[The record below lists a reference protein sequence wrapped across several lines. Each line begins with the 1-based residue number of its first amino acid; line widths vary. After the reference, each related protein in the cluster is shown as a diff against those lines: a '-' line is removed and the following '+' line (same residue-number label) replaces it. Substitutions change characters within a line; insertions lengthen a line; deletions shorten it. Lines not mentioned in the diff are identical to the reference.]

1 MIFNKIADMLNKKVN
16 DVDEEIKF
24 KEFSAES
31 EEMLAPAAKEIAN
44 EPAAPTLNATANQ
57 REGNI
62 ELKLAHPDGFDDV
75 STIADYLLDGCTVLL
90 NLEAVE
96 KSEMLRMLDFLNG
109 VTYTTGGEINL
120 VSQNTYVIT
129 PNDVDVSEEEY

>member
-1 MIFNKIADMLNKKVN
+1 MIFDKIADMLNKKAN
-16 DVDEEIKF
+16 SVDEEIRF
-24 KEFSAES
+24 KEFSADS
-31 EEMLAPAAKEIAN
+31 EEMLTPAAREN
-44 EPAAPTLNATANQ
+44 VPEPVATTLNAIATEK
-57 REGNI
+57 EGNI
-62 ELKLAHPDGFDDV
+62 ELKLAHPESFEDV

-96 KSEMLRMLDFLNG
+96 KNQVLRMLDFLNG

-129 PNDVDVSEEEY
+129 PRDVDVSEEEC

>member
-1 MIFNKIADMLNKKVN
+1 MIFNKIADMLNKKASS
-16 DVDEEIKF
+16 VDEEIKF

-31 EEMLAPAAKEIAN
+31 EEMLSPTAKESAS
-44 EPAAPTLNATANQ
+44 EPVATTLSATATEK
-57 REGNI
+57 EGNI
-62 ELKLAHPDGFDDV
+62 ELKLAHPDSFADV

-90 NLEAVE
+90 NLEAVND
-96 KSEMLRMLDFLNG
+96 SEVLRMLDFLNG

-129 PNDVDVSEEEY
+129 PHDVDVSEEEC